1 MRSQDSGVFVLKRN
15 NSCMDVISKP
25 WCPLV
30 SLANGVPFLQT
41 MHDCIL
47 KSDLKYMNMK
57 PRWRYGFQV
66 LPWVLQLVPFQ
77 QMQVLEI
84 QSCMHLCIVG
94 MHACCST
101 FVFHVA
107 VFFSVSSMSTN
118 KRSRDGKDK
127 ARVAWWLFWVVCAR
141 FFWFVKLIMVNLEEA
156 IYRAAMAPP
165 IQILPATVSEMP
177 LIGIMNLYMHVG
189 VSEKKLICHPHQNA
203 GWPIELGSGART
215 TWGMDLNF
223 YHRC

>member
-47 KSDLKYMNMK
+47 KSDFKYEYEVSLEVRF
-57 PRWRYGFQV
+57 PSSALSSSAGA
-66 LPWVLQLVPFQ
+66 LPTNASAWDSIMHAF
-77 QMQVLEI
+77 MYCRHA
-84 QSCMHLCIVG
+84 CMLFHLCFS
-94 MHACCST
+94 CCS
-101 FVFHVA
+101 
-107 VFFSVSSMSTN
+107 FFSVSSMSTN

-177 LIGIMNLYMHVG
+177 LMGIMNLYML
-189 VSEKKLICHPHQNA
+189 EFQKKNLIRHPHQNA